1 MTIRNFDELVIN
13 LRGKHSPK
21 RVALIAADHP
31 HSLEAVIMA
40 EKDGCVSPILIGDS
54 NKIKAVLQEFDWIP
68 KDVCIVGVPDTEAA
82 IQRAVA
88 LIHAGEAD
96 FLMKGRLDT
105 AALMKVIVSRDNNLR
120 TGRVMADFSFA
131 EIPNYHKLIAISDV
145 ALNLTPDLAQKRQ
158 IIESCV
164 EVLHKVGVSNPKV
177 AIMSATEDVNPK
189 LAESIDALA
198 LKEMNRSGD
207 LAGCV
212 VEGPISYDLA
222 IDREAAEI
230 KGFKSPVAGDADLLI
245 MPGLTA
251 GNMLIKSW
259 THTAGATS
267 AGFVVG
273 AKVPV
278 VLVSRSSTTRSKY
291 MSVILAASA
300 C

>member
-1 MTIRNFDELVIN
+1 MTIRTFDELVAN
-13 LRGKHSPK
+13 LRGKRSPK

-40 EKDGCVSPILIGDS
+40 EKDGCVSPILIGDAD
-54 NKIKAVLQEFDWIP
+54 KIRNMLQEFNWAPEKARLID
-68 KDVCIVGVPDTEAA
+68 VPDTETAV
-82 IQRAVA
+82 QRAIA

-105 AALMKVIVSRDNNLR
+105 AALMKAIVNRDSDLR

-131 EIPNYHKLIAISDV
+131 EIPHYHKLIAISDV
-145 ALNLTPDLAQKRQ
+145 ALNLVPDLHQKRQ
-158 IIESCV
+158 IIESSV
-164 EVLHKVGVSNPKV
+164 DVLHKVGISSPKV
-177 AIMSATEDVNPK
+177 AVMSAAEEVNPK
-189 LAESIDALA
+189 LAESVDARA
-198 LKEMNRSGD
+198 LKEMNATGE
-207 LAGCV
+207 LTGCI

-222 IDREAAEI
+222 MDREAAAI
-230 KGFKSPVAGDADLLI
+230 KGFNSPVAGDADLLV
-245 MPGLTA
+245 MPDLTA